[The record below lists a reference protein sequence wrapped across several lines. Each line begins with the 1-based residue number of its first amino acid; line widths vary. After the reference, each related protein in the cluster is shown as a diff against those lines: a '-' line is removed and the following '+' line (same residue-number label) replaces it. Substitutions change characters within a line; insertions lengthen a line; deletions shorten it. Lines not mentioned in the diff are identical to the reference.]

1 MDSVYDF
8 HYLYWKNDESGEI
21 TVLSMT
27 ARVLQ
32 LIRKAKFPP
41 SKAGIAS
48 ELGVSLSAVSV
59 HIDRLMQQQLVI
71 VSHVGNSS
79 GGRKP
84 KQYAINNNYG
94 WIVSIELGTSCTQ
107 VAITDFVCNILISKS
122 SINDINQGPDVVL
135 PHVCQL
141 VEELLSENSIDPKKV
156 KGIGIGIPGPV
167 DFHMGTPIA
176 PPIMPGWDQY
186 PIREFWAKH
195 YECPCYVD
203 NDVNNMALGEHAKG
217 LNFEVDNLIYIEIGT
232 GIGSGVIYDGK
243 LYRGSTGSA
252 GDIGH
257 FDVGNDVV
265 CWCGN
270 KGCLEANAGGRA
282 VVKHASQY
290 ALAGKSDYLSGILT
304 RNGQL
309 TIQDL
314 EEGLLKLDP
323 VTVELIRQSGTTIG
337 RVIASIVNFAN
348 PSLIC
353 IGGRLSEFGDIFL
366 AAIRQGVYQRS
377 MPLATRNLM
386 INKSILGKQAGLV
399 GGAYMTIDQLI
410 MGATNEEIDSYLD

>member
-1 MDSVYDF
+1 MMKVVKY
-8 HYLYWKNDESGEI
+8 N
-21 TVLSMT
+21 VLSMT

-32 LIRKAKFPP
+32 LIRRAKHPP
-41 SKAGIAS
+41 SKAEIAG

-59 HIDRLMQQQLVI
+59 HIDRLMQQRLVI

-84 KQYAINNNYG
+84 MQYALNKDYG
-94 WIVSIELGTSCTQ
+94 WIVSIELGTSYVQ
-107 VAITDFVCNILISKS
+107 VAVTDFACQILTTKS
-122 SINDINQGPDVVL
+122 SIIDINQGPGAVL
-135 PHVCQL
+135 PHVSQI
-141 VEELLSENSIDPKKV
+141 VDELLREQAIGPKQV

-167 DFHMGTPIA
+167 DFQQGMPIA

-186 PIREFWAKH
+186 PIREFWARH
-195 YECPCYVD
+195 YDCPCYVD

-217 LNFEVDNLIYIEIGT
+217 LNFEVDNLIYIKVGT

-257 FDVGNDVV
+257 FDIGNDVV

-270 KGCLEANAGGRA
+270 QGCLEANAGGRA
-282 VVKHASQY
+282 VVEQARQQ
-290 ALAGKSDYLSGILT
+290 ALAGKSEYLHGVLAGQ
-304 RNGQL
+304 GQL
-309 TIQDL
+309 TIHDL

-323 VTVELIRQSGTTIG
+323 VTVELVRQSGTLIG
-337 RVIASIVNFAN
+337 KVIASLVNFAN

-353 IGGRLSEFGDIFL
+353 IGGKLSEFGDMFL
-366 AAIRQGVYQRS
+366 AAIRQSVYQRS
-377 MPLATRNLM
+377 MPLATRNLR

-410 MGATNEEIDSYLD
+410 LEATDEHIDSYLD

>member
-1 MDSVYDF
+1 
-8 HYLYWKNDESGEI
+8 
-21 TVLSMT
+21 MT

-32 LIRKAKFPP
+32 LIRKAKLPP
-41 SKAGIAS
+41 SKAEIAS

-59 HIDRLMQQQLVI
+59 HIDRLMQQQLVV

-84 KQYAINNNYG
+84 KQYTINKDYG
-94 WIVSIELGTSCTQ
+94 WIVSIELGTSFTQ
-107 VAITDFVCNILISKS
+107 VAITDFACNILISQS
-122 SINDINQGPDVVL
+122 SFNDINEGPDAVL
-135 PHVCQL
+135 PHVSQF
-141 VEELLSENSIDPKKV
+141 VEELLRDNSIDPKQV

-167 DFHMGTPIA
+167 DFQLGTPIA

-186 PIREFWAKH
+186 PIREFWARH

-217 LNFEVDNLIYIEIGT
+217 LNVGVDNLIYIKIGT

-270 KGCLEANAGGRA
+270 QGCLEANAGGRA
-282 VVKHASQY
+282 VVDHARQQ
-290 ALAGKSDYLSGILT
+290 ALAGKSEYLSSVLE

-309 TIQDL
+309 TIHDL

-323 VTVELIRQSGTTIG
+323 VTVELIRQSGATIG

-348 PSLIC
+348 PSLIS
-353 IGGRLSEFGDIFL
+353 IGGKLSEFGDMFL

-410 MGATNEEIDSYLD
+410 LEATNEDIDSYLN